1 MKERMVRLSE
11 DATSRRRKDV
21 VDCLFARAVIEKAA
35 LEEGRK
41 GGTNI
46 VTKVAGT
53 CGRDRLKGEI

>member
-1 MKERMVRLSE
+1 MRLSE

-21 VDCLFARAVIEKAA
+21 VDRLFARAVIEKAA

-53 CGRDRLKGEI
+53 CGRGRLKGEI